1 MACCIIL
8 KCLSARPW
16 NCASLSVL
24 LPLLMDTATS
34 KMLLQSTSFQEID
47 TNHRTILAFNKKY
60 YDFLPIFSNAIV
72 LLVQSELIKLQN
84 DKDYALTNQGEV
96 VSKNLYSI
104 DSKRLQILI
113 HNASV
118 LMDKLQNVSILEL
131 YKTLRIRLPVG
142 GIKKIIY

>member
-1 MACCIIL
+1 MTFYL
-8 KCLSARPW
+8 YFQ
-16 NCASLSVL
+16 
-24 LPLLMDTATS
+24 
-34 KMLLQSTSFQEID
+34 MLL
-47 TNHRTILAFNKKY
+47 Y
-60 YDFLPIFSNAIV
+60 Y
-72 LLVQSELIKLQN
+72 LVQSELIKLQN

-131 YKTLRIRLPVG
+131 YKTLRIRL
-142 GIKKIIY
+142 

>member
-1 MACCIIL
+1 M
-8 KCLSARPW
+8 
-16 NCASLSVL
+16 
-24 LPLLMDTATS
+24 
-34 KMLLQSTSFQEID
+34 
-47 TNHRTILAFNKKY
+47 AFNKKY

-131 YKTLRIRLPVG
+131 YKTLRIRL
-142 GIKKIIY
+142 